1 MAPGD
6 ARPGGR
12 VTAVGTRPLRA
23 MSLAALLALGAPRP
37 SRAQDLLPL
46 VGGGAGNSF
55 SLVCPTGAVLTG
67 VRARREQVLRA
78 IGPRCRPVRADGT
91 LGDETDAGPVW
102 GGPGGVAYARSCDED
117 AVVAQQTAGF
127 DGARLSHLAYQCFR
141 WLPAA
146 RRWDPAGP
154 GSALVVLQERA
165 PPAPRSV
172 SRCPAAARPADGIRG
187 RSGMLVESV
196 GLRCDGP

>member
-1 MAPGD
+1 
-6 ARPGGR
+6 
-12 VTAVGTRPLRA
+12 VTAVRTHPLRA
-23 MSLAALLALGAPRP
+23 TSLAALPSLLLGACLALYPAQAA
-37 SRAQDLLPL
+37 RAQDLLPL

-102 GGPGGVAYARSCDED
+102 GGPGGEAYARSCGEG

-146 RRWDPAGP
+146 RRWDAAGP
-154 GSALVVLQERA
+154 GDALVVLQERV